1 MSGSIQ
7 PKFFS
12 ESYALLNPSIFADM
26 QGGGLDLRGE
36 ILSLQGVK
44 GGRERGIE
52 FIQALGKKWNTQG
65 NEKTSLEA
73 FLSRILLLSDT
84 VRNQAVFSKI
94 TKAFSKQE
102 GYFKRLFSG
111 ESWEEWTESQT
122 ALGRVV
128 SHFGECVQSQ
138 TVVESC
144 LQKFDREMVQRA
156 NEEAGAL

>member
-36 ILSLQGVK
+36 TLSLQGMK
-44 GGRERGIE
+44 GEQERGIRLL
-52 FIQALGKKWNTQG
+52 QALAKKWSTQG
-65 NEKTSLEA
+65 NEKRSLEA
-73 FLSRILLLSDT
+73 FLNRILFLPSD
-84 VRNQAVFSKI
+84 RPVFSKI
-94 TKAFSKQE
+94 TEAFFKRE

-111 ESWEEWTESQT
+111 ESWEEWTESRT
-122 ALGRVV
+122 ALGWVV
-128 SHFGECVQSQ
+128 SHFRDCVQSQ